1 MKNIVIVPVYKP
13 ELKEAELASLSQ
25 CLSILGSHEIRLTG
39 PEGLDLSVYRT
50 VFERFGKELVY
61 EAFEPDYFSSV
72 VGYNKLML
80 SKCFYKRFACWE
92 YMLIYQLDAWV
103 FRDELDAWCAKGY
116 DYIGAPWLKL
126 DRKVDEQNCGNGGF
140 SLRRIASFIALFDH
154 KGAIWGY
161 KGLACRHRYRGPR
174 HKVQLILKGLLGY
187 KNRLEDF
194 IEKGDENEDLFF
206 AALKHKKKRPFR
218 IPLTREAMFFSFEEA
233 PAVLYEKTNRRLP
246 FGCHAWQKHDYETF
260 WKQFIKRV

>member
-13 ELKEAELASLSQ
+13 DIKEAERASLIQ
-25 CLSILGSHEIRLTG
+25 CLSVLGSHAICLVG
-39 PEGLDLSVYRT
+39 PAGLDLSVYQAIFDRSGKQ
-50 VFERFGKELVY
+50 FRF
-61 EAFEPDYFSSV
+61 EAFEPAYFHSV
-72 VGYNKLML
+72 AGYNKLML
-80 SKCFYKRFACWE
+80 SKCFYARFEAWE

-116 DYIGAPWLKL
+116 DYIGAPWLRL
-126 DRKVDEQNCGNGGF
+126 DRQVDEQNSGNGGF

-174 HKVQLILKGLLGY
+174 HKIQLILKGLFGY
-187 KNRLEDF
+187 ENRLEDF

-206 AALKHKKKRPFR
+206 AALKHKKKQPFR

-246 FGCHAWQKHDYETF
+246 FGCHAWQKHDYEKF
-260 WKQFIKRV
+260 WKQFIKMV

>member
-80 SKCFYKRFACWE
+80 SKCFYKRFECWE

-233 PAVLYEKTNRRLP
+233 PAMLYERTGHTLP
-246 FGCHAWQKHDYETF
+246 FGCHAWEKWEYETF
-260 WKQFIKRV
+260 WKRFIH

>member
-233 PAVLYEKTNRRLP
+233 PAMLYERTGHTLP
-246 FGCHAWQKHDYETF
+246 FGCHAWEKWEYETF
-260 WKQFIKRV
+260 WKRFIH